1 MQVGNAVTDNYYD
14 NLGTVT
20 YWWSHAMISDKTYK
34 QLINTCD
41 FRRQKN
47 SDQCESLYSYAMDK
61 EFGNIDQY
69 NIYAPPCNNSDG
81 STRTSTRQTAMH
93 LPHRPVYIIQIFRQ
107 VSSIICILIR
117 MYLQHS
123 LFSFCS
129 KDVPAN
135 IRLWSLYGEI
145 CWTLLQQARCTEST
159 PCQHNQNSL

>member
-1 MQVGNAVTDNYYD
+1 MTDNYYD

-47 SDQCESLYSYAMDK
+47 SDECESLYSYAMDK

-81 STRTSTRQTAMH
+81 STSSTMSTRQTMRLPH
-93 LPHRPVYIIQIFRQ
+93 LPV
-107 VSSIICILIR
+107 C
-117 MYLQHS
+117 
-123 LFSFCS
+123 
-129 KDVPAN
+129 N
-135 IRLWSLYGEI
+135 
-145 CWTLLQQARCTEST
+145 
-159 PCQHNQNSL
+159 